1 MKILSYRR
9 GRKTQTQ
16 NQAIIKLDKA
26 ETRAEASKYIGKR
39 VEVSFSKTSIR
50 GTITRVH
57 GNKGKVV
64 ARFNRGLP
72 GQIKNKDAKLVE

>member
-16 NQAIIKLDKA
+16 NQAVIKLDKA
-26 ETRAEASKYIGKR
+26 ETREEATKYIGKR
-39 VEVSFSKTSIR
+39 VEVSFSKASIR

-72 GQIKNKDAKLVE
+72 GQIKNKEIKFVE